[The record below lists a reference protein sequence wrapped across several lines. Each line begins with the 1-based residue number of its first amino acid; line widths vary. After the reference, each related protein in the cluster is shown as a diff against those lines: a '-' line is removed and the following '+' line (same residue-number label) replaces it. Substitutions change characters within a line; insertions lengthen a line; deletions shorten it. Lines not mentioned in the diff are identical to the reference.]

1 MLALVVELGLV
12 GHPTPSPRGVRQWK
26 VLSKKVCTGLGF
38 FVGILRK
45 SRGRAG
51 VVLLELGKFSAL
63 VCAFCDGYVSAL

>member
-1 MLALVVELGLV
+1 MLVLVAALGLV

-38 FVGILRK
+38 FVDILRK
-45 SRGRAG
+45 SRGRVG
-51 VVLLELGKFSAL
+51 VVLLELGEFSAL